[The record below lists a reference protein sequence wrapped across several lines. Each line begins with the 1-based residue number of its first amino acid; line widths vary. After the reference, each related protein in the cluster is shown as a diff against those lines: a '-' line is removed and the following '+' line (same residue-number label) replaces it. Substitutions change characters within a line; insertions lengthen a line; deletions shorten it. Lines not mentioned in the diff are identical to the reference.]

1 LSHEKAEWPEVGDL
15 VMVTVKSIAPYGAYV
30 TLDEYDDKEGLIHIS
45 EVSSSWVKNIRDHV
59 REGQKTVLKVLRV
72 DQEKK
77 HVDLSLRRVSGA
89 EKKEKLFQWKHD
101 RKAESLLKIT
111 AERLNMPL
119 EELKE
124 KAELNIVE
132 QYGSLYIGL
141 EEASE
146 KGAGAL
152 TEVGVPEKIA
162 DALAEIAHSKIKTPK
177 VKIRG
182 ILELTCPASNGAEII
197 RDTLIAAENLKKA
210 RDAEVS
216 IHVIGAP
223 RYRVEVS
230 AKEYKEAEKLLQ
242 RIFETS
248 IQSLEKSGGQGSF
261 KRE

>member
-1 LSHEKAEWPEVGDL
+1 VSHEKAEWPEVGDL
-15 VMVTVKSIAPYGAYV
+15 VIATVKSIAPYGAYV
-30 TLDEYDDKEGLIHIS
+30 TLDEYDDKEGLLHIS

-72 DQEKK
+72 DREKK
-77 HVDLSLRRVSGA
+77 HVDLSLRRVSGS

-101 RKAESLLKIT
+101 RKAESLLKMV

-119 EELKE
+119 EELSE
-124 KAELNIVE
+124 KVALKIAER
-132 QYGSLYIGL
+132 YGSLYAGL

-152 TEVGVPEKIA
+152 IEIGVPEKIA
-162 DALAEIAHSKIKTPK
+162 DVLTEIAHSKIKIPK

-182 ILELTCPASNGAEII
+182 ILELTCPAPNGAEII
-197 RDTLIAAENLKKA
+197 RDTLISAENLKKP
-210 RDAEVS
+210 RDAEVG
-216 IHVIGAP
+216 IYVIGAP

-230 AKEYKEAEKLLQ
+230 AKDYKEAEKLLQ
-242 RIFETS
+242 RIFETA

>member
-1 LSHEKAEWPEVGDL
+1 VSHEKAEWPEVGDL
-15 VMVTVKSIAPYGAYV
+15 VIVTVKSIAPYGAYV
-30 TLDEYDDKEGLIHIS
+30 TLDEYGDKEGLLHIS

-89 EKKEKLFQWKHD
+89 EKKEKLFQWKRD
-101 RKAESLLKIT
+101 RKAESLLKIA

-119 EELKE
+119 EELSE
-124 KAELNIVE
+124 KAALKIMEK
-132 QYGSLYIGL
+132 YGSLYVGM

-146 KGAGAL
+146 KGVGVL
-152 TEVGVPEKIA
+152 IESGVPEKIA
-162 DALAEIAHSKIKTPK
+162 GTLTEIAHSKIRIPR

-182 ILELTCPASNGAEII
+182 ILELSSTAPNVAEII
-197 RDTLIAAENLKKA
+197 RDTLIAAKNLKMP
-210 RDAEVS
+210 RDADVG
-216 IHVIGAP
+216 IYVVGAP

-230 AKEYKEAEKLLQ
+230 AKDYKEAEKLLQ
-242 RIFETS
+242 RIFETA